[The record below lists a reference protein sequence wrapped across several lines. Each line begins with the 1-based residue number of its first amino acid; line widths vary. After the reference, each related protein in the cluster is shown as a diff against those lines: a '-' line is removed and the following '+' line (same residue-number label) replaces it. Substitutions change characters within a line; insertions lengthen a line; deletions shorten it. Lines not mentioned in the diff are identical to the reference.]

1 MRWAALFI
9 TGLGACTLQPAEDPS
24 ILDGHSSS
32 DESFSSDEDP
42 EDDEPE
48 HERLPPREFR
58 DAGSESADAGGD
70 EEGVDDARRVVLR
83 LEAEEFDGHE
93 GLSTQAC
100 TEGGLNVNDIG
111 NGEWLRFDDVGLDG
125 VGSVRMRVASAN
137 HAAEFELRRDS
148 PAGELVATCL
158 PPFSGGW
165 QSWTTVTCDVT
176 SGGGEGSLYLVAVGP
191 DDLANGVNNSQLPNL
206 NWLELVSGKAP
217 PHLERLRLEGERH
230 DGNLGLG
237 LEAASEGGQNLM
249 GANDGEW
256 VAFDGIDFERLARF
270 EARVAS
276 DANPALLEFRKGS
289 PTGELL
295 GSCVAPFTGGWQRWL
310 TVSCEAELSAGEGTL
325 YVVLDGAADLL
336 PNLDWFEL
344 VYE

>member
-1 MRWAALFI
+1 MRWAALI
-9 TGLGACTLQPAEDPS
+9 ISGLGACTLEPPEDPS
-24 ILDGHSSS
+24 TIDGHSSS
-32 DESFSSDEDP
+32 DESSDSDEDTDG
-42 EDDEPE
+42 DDEPD

-58 DAGSESADAGGD
+58 DAGSGSDDAG
-70 EEGVDDARRVVLR
+70 DDDDVRRVVLR
-83 LEAEEFDGHE
+83 LEGEDFDESE
-93 GLSTQAC
+93 GLSTEPC

-111 NGEWLRFDDVGLDG
+111 NGEWMRFDDVSLEG
-125 VGSVRMRVASAN
+125 VRSIRMRVASAN
-137 HAAEFELRRDS
+137 HAAEFEVRRGS
-148 PAGELVATCL
+148 PGGTLVATCL

-176 SGGGEGSLYLVAVGP
+176 TASGDGSLYIAAVGP

-217 PHLERLRLEGERH
+217 PHLERLRLEGESH

-276 DANPALLEFRKGS
+276 DANPALVEFRKGS

-295 GSCVAPFTGGWQRWL
+295 GSCVAPFTGGWQRWI
-310 TVSCEAELSAGEGTL
+310 TVSCEAEVAQGEGTL
-325 YVVLDGAADLL
+325 YVVLDGAVDLL